1 MPDPSQSQ
9 MLYDIHYSML
19 YSGWLIDPD
28 DNRHLEL
35 IQFTQ
40 AQLDN
45 EQIYYMH
52 DGNDT
57 LMDEFRVMVES
68 VVEKG

>member
-1 MPDPSQSQ
+1 MFP
-9 MLYDIHYSML
+9 
-19 YSGWLIDPD
+19 SGWLIDPD

-35 IQFTQ
+35 IQFSQ